1 MQFMQCRITVRIG
14 FIILFFLLGI
24 QTLTDLIENFL
35 FLCNNILFT
44 SPCLFLTQCKACNL
58 ATMNYTSQ
66 VNNVR

>member
-14 FIILFFLLGI
+14 FIFLLGI

-44 SPCLFLTQCKACNL
+44 SPRLFLTQCKACNL